1 MSQRDLLAYFR
12 ARKSDAAANAGP
24 SSPNGNAS
32 PTPQNAKKRKIED
45 ARVPEL
51 VDTDVSFEVIEVE
64 DDVVDA
70 PPITPNS
77 SPYFS
82 KTRQSN
88 TFKITTISPSSSPAK
103 PTPVAVRSPLSMR
116 LLQKRYQ
123 PPAEPATPEKE
134 EKTEKAP
141 NYESPKVDKAKVIIE
156 FFLINTLKT
165 SSAVSD

>member
-45 ARVPEL
+45 ERVPEL

-123 PPAEPATPEKE
+123 PPAEPATA

-165 SSAVSD
+165 SSAVSDWKI

>member
-12 ARKSDAAANAGP
+12 ARKRDTATNAGP
-24 SSPNGNAS
+24 SPPNGNAS
-32 PTPQNAKKRKIED
+32 PILGCAKKRKIED
-45 ARVPEL
+45 ERVPEL
-51 VDTDVSFEVIEVE
+51 VDTETDVSFEVIEVE

-70 PPITPNS
+70 PPVTPNS

-103 PTPVAVRSPLSMR
+103 PTPGAVRSPLSMR

-123 PPAEPATPEKE
+123 PPAEPATA